1 MSPILMT
8 MLMAMV
14 PVVELR
20 GAIPMGVSMD
30 LPVWKVLLASVI
42 GNMIPVPFIVLF
54 VRKVFDRRAGQA
66 GALAGGSG
74 PEKGRGFR
82 SVPADGS
89 VHSSGNPAS
98 GDRCVDGLAGG
109 GAV

>member
-1 MSPILMT
+1 

-30 LPVWKVLLASVI
+30 LPVWEVLFASVI

-54 VRKVFDRRAGQA
+54 VRKVFDLIEAECFNVEAQ
-66 GALAGGSG
+66 
-74 PEKGRGFR
+74 
-82 SVPADGS
+82 DGE
-89 VHSSGNPAS
+89 
-98 GDRCVDGLAGG
+98 
-109 GAV
+109 

>member
-54 VRKVFDRRAGQA
+54 VRKVFDWLGKQS
-66 GALAGGSG
+66 GALARRALIWRYSA
-74 PEKGRGFR
+74 P
-82 SVPADGS
+82 D
-89 VHSSGNPAS
+89 PAS
-98 GDRCVDGLAGG
+98 PASILTF
-109 GAV
+109 